1 MANIVDIE
9 EYAKEGK
16 EVPTHGVQY
25 RFKVGNKLLIWSEPT
40 ITGKQI
46 LELAQ
51 LIPVTQYQLNQKFK
65 HGVVEPIELT
75 EVVELTRKG
84 LERFTYMKLDQT
96 EGSK

>member
-9 EYAKEGK
+9 ECAKDGK
-16 EVPTHGVQY
+16 EVPTSGVEY
-25 RFKVGNKLLIWSEPT
+25 RFKVGNKLLVWSEST
-40 ITGKQI
+40 ITGEQI
-46 LELAQ
+46 LQLAQ
-51 LIPVTQYQLNQKFK
+51 LVPVTQYQLNQKFK
-65 HGVVEPIELT
+65 HGLVEPVELD